1 VAALP
6 ANVKDGINYID
17 DKTVILSLLAP
28 RKDFVFV
35 TGDFNAWK
43 VDPAFQMKKTPDGER
58 FWLQLDNLVPK
69 KEYVFQYLVNGNLRI
84 ADPYTDKVADP
95 WNDAQIG
102 EATYPGLIPFTKTEY
117 GIASVLQTAQQ
128 PYNGR

>member
-1 VAALP
+1 
-6 ANVKDGINYID
+6 
-17 DKTVILSLLAP
+17 
-28 RKDFVFV
+28 
-35 TGDFNAWK
+35 
-43 VDPAFQMKKTPDGER
+43 
-58 FWLQLDNLVPK
+58 
-69 KEYVFQYLVNGNLRI
+69 VFQYLVNGNLRI

-128 PYNGR
+128 PYKWQVKEFKERPKKSWLPMNCSSATLLPPTATSRSSTPSGTSRNWASTPLS